1 MAIDVCTRCVLGIYI
16 GFEPPSILSVALC
29 LTHAVLFKNPAEEV
43 GVPLDWSMHG
53 KPKEIV
59 VDNGKDFQ
67 SLAFQRGC
75 AEHGIN
81 LSYRPVGSPHYGGTI
96 ERLIGTMVGQCHLL
110 PGTTKNSVKAKGED
124 RKSTPSELQS
134 LMRIS

>member
-29 LTHAVLFKNPAEEV
+29 LTHAVLLKNPAEEV

-75 AEHGIN
+75 AAHGIN
-81 LSYRPVGSPHYGGTI
+81 LHYRPVGSPHYGEIGRASCR
-96 ERLIGTMVGQCHLL
+96 ERVC
-110 PGTTKNSVKAKGED
+110 PYV
-124 RKSTPSELQS
+124 
-134 LMRIS
+134 